1 MSVMPVIC
9 PTITATN
16 TAHYRKELENIQGFA
31 GRIHIDFMDG
41 IFAPVRSV
49 PISKVWWQPGPL
61 VDLHVMYK
69 RPMKE
74 LENIVMLQPHL
85 VVVHA
90 EAEDILDFLKELEDL
105 GIKRGLALL
114 QKTPVENIRELLPQL
129 DHVLIFSGDL
139 GHHGGTADI
148 TLLHKAQLLKKYKPS
163 LEIGWDGGIN
173 DENALVLVA
182 GGVDV
187 LNVGGYIQNAE
198 NPEEAYDRLK
208 EVIKEGN

>member
-1 MSVMPVIC
+1 MKLPAVC

-16 TAHYRKELENIQGFA
+16 TADYRKELENIQGFA
-31 GRIHIDFMDG
+31 HRIHIDLMDG
-41 IFAPVRSV
+41 IFAPTRSV
-49 PISKVWWQPGPL
+49 PISKVWWQPGPM
-61 VDLHVMYK
+61 VDLHVMYMQ
-69 RPMKE
+69 PMKQ
-74 LENIVMLQPHL
+74 LEHIVMLQPHL

-90 EAEDILDFLKELEDL
+90 EAEDVLDFLHELEDL

-129 DHVLIFSGDL
+129 AHVLIFSGDL

-163 LEIGWDGGIN
+163 IEIGWDGGIN
-173 DENALVLVA
+173 DENAAVLAA

-187 LNVGGYIQNAE
+187 LNVGGYIQNADD
-198 NPEEAYDRLK
+198 PEGAYDKLR
-208 EVIKEGN
+208 EVLTEGS